1 MKCVCSCCWNKKPRD
16 LKHVKINLIQKY
28 SFTTLSCTELQFFS
42 SHHDGRHR
50 CVSSILAVLK
60 VEPPGGVLVS
70 QLQQEA
76 QHQVAQ
82 QGAQRLVVVAHDVRP
97 VLLQLDQR
105 VLRLQVQN
113 VSVCR
118 LLHLHLS
125 DAVLRSRDTSTEIS
139 NLPRCKKCKTE
150 ANIYKGGVI
159 YFFVDSIL

>member
-16 LKHVKINLIQKY
+16 LKHIKINLIQKY
-28 SFTTLSCTELQFFS
+28 SFTTLSCTELQFFF
-42 SHHDGRHR
+42 SHDDGRLR
-50 CVSSILAVLK
+50 
-60 VEPPGGVLVS
+60 VS

-118 LLHLHLS
+118 LLHLHLG

-139 NLPRCKKCKTE
+139 KLTQ
-150 ANIYKGGVI
+150 V
-159 YFFVDSIL
+159 